1 MFCKECGKELAK
13 GAKFCMFCGSLN
25 ETIEKDEKK
34 EVIQIN
40 PKKDKKKE
48 IAENKKDA
56 LEQINKSNVDFKPR
70 KTNRGTP
77 NFRTNKAANIKNKV
91 VQDNKQEVLKEE
103 KKEKVIPVGEVPVL
117 KEIEG
122 DIVVENIIDPTLEK
136 EVLENEEVNL
146 DDTLST
152 NNDILPSK
160 EEITP
165 EVQNMNLDEST
176 GLDNKDI
183 CLKEN
188 NLDEILEKITSSIE
202 IAKHLYPL
210 SIDTSVGFR
219 SLFIGDAGTK
229 KDEIIHKVFDY
240 LKEKG
245 KVNELKVISFS
256 NMPESFD
263 LDKLYVICDF
273 ETAISYLFNLE
284 SFSEEASQ
292 TQMKYKKMLENLI
305 TADGTAYIICDI
317 KEHLLRSFHNL
328 DLRLSYLFENKIFF
342 KDLNY
347 EDIYNEFKEKVNF
360 KFTFDDAFKNKF
372 YLYLDKNRRY
382 FPFKNKDL
390 AVFLADYVNREGK
403 MIFPEDKIDNKSMEE
418 FFEGIYGLEDIK
430 SRIRDLD
437 IFLQSKNR
445 LVIEGVKFPAMNLH
459 MMFLGNPGCGKTTLA
474 RYIGKILFERGFLR
488 ENKFIEVTSKDLVAG
503 AQTGIKTSKL
513 IQESMGG
520 VLFIDEAYSLVDC
533 GQAGAEA
540 IAILIKAME
549 DHKDDIVVML
559 AGYTK
564 EMGEF
569 VDINSG
575 IVSRI
580 NYTFKFNDYNK
591 EELYEIFKIKL
602 ANTGMKIKEE
612 DEPEIKIR
620 MIDDLLTYSL
630 SIRNSGNGRFIDRV
644 IQSTLIN
651 HAKNQQGQQLDKIIT
666 LSDIPQ
672 MEDVALK

>member
-1 MFCKECGKELAK
+1 
-13 GAKFCMFCGSLN
+13 
-25 ETIEKDEKK
+25 
-34 EVIQIN
+34 
-40 PKKDKKKE
+40 
-48 IAENKKDA
+48 
-56 LEQINKSNVDFKPR
+56 
-70 KTNRGTP
+70 
-77 NFRTNKAANIKNKV
+77 
-91 VQDNKQEVLKEE
+91 
-103 KKEKVIPVGEVPVL
+103 
-117 KEIEG
+117 
-122 DIVVENIIDPTLEK
+122 
-136 EVLENEEVNL
+136 
-146 DDTLST
+146 
-152 NNDILPSK
+152 
-160 EEITP
+160 
-165 EVQNMNLDEST
+165 
-176 GLDNKDI
+176 
-183 CLKEN
+183 
-188 NLDEILEKITSSIE
+188 
-202 IAKHLYPL
+202 
-210 SIDTSVGFR
+210 
-219 SLFIGDAGTK
+219 
-229 KDEIIHKVFDY
+229 
-240 LKEKG
+240 
-245 KVNELKVISFS
+245 
-256 NMPESFD
+256 
-263 LDKLYVICDF
+263 
-273 ETAISYLFNLE
+273 
-284 SFSEEASQ
+284 
-292 TQMKYKKMLENLI
+292 
-305 TADGTAYIICDI
+305 
-317 KEHLLRSFHNL
+317 
-328 DLRLSYLFENKIFF
+328 
-342 KDLNY
+342 
-347 EDIYNEFKEKVNF
+347 
-360 KFTFDDAFKNKF
+360 
-372 YLYLDKNRRY
+372 
-382 FPFKNKDL
+382 
-390 AVFLADYVNREGK
+390 
-403 MIFPEDKIDNKSMEE
+403 
-418 FFEGIYGLEDIK
+418 
-430 SRIRDLD
+430 
-437 IFLQSKNR
+437 
-445 LVIEGVKFPAMNLH
+445 MNLH